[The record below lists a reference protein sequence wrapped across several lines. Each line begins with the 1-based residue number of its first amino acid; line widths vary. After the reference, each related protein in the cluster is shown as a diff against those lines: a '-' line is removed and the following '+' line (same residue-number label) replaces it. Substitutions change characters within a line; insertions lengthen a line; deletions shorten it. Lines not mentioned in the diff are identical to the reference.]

1 MARARLRGTEYEVV
15 NFTEDAEVVLRDDAG
30 DVSLFEESEN
40 ERVEVRC
47 DRCGRW
53 TTSITAF
60 DRRWV
65 CADTGCY
72 DAERATGPR
81 DEEAS

>member
-30 DVSLFEESEN
+30 EVSLFEQSQN

-65 CADTGCY
+65 CTDAGCY
-72 DAERATGPR
+72 EAERRGR
-81 DEEAS
+81 